1 MVLATNHEPGMT
13 RQPFASTSIY
23 VQYQYICCYVSL
35 CTHYCSCPT
44 VELYEVNVDCTPCMY
59 CTKNKN
65 LFLKFKRNR
74 FSQHK
79 TATITLFNMANK
91 LKPGSSV
98 EIFGLQGAKELNGK
112 QGILVEYY
120 ETGQHTGRWKVRLTE
135 RSPVAVKTANLKLDV
150 SDGKYQ
156 KFMAKPMPE
165 MNDLWGIT
173 DTSHLDI
180 PMLTEIADR
189 ETTLELKERAI
200 FVALNGGDESYE
212 AFRFVLLYP
221 YGTGCYA
228 QTGQASLRYEDYVQ
242 SLLRHSSGLFLNN
255 SEWIAFSTKRV
266 AEIRAVTGEP
276 PFHVTEYN
284 DDGNDFGEPKYEDAL
299 KLLSRT
305 YPQKTFCLRYICG
318 DKHAAFIASI
328 MLHDLWNSLRSKRM
342 S

>member
-1 MVLATNHEPGMT
+1 
-13 RQPFASTSIY
+13 
-23 VQYQYICCYVSL
+23 
-35 CTHYCSCPT
+35 
-44 VELYEVNVDCTPCMY
+44 
-59 CTKNKN
+59 
-65 LFLKFKRNR
+65 
-74 FSQHK
+74 
-79 TATITLFNMANK
+79 MANK
-91 LKPGSSV
+91 LKPGSLV

-135 RSPVAVKTANLKLDV
+135 RSPVAVKTANLKLIKPTDKA
-150 SDGKYQ
+150 SDEKYQ
-156 KFMAKPMPE
+156 QIVAKPMPE

-242 SLLRHSSGLFLNN
+242 S
-255 SEWIAFSTKRV
+255 
-266 AEIRAVTGEP
+266 
-276 PFHVTEYN
+276 
-284 DDGNDFGEPKYEDAL
+284 
-299 KLLSRT
+299 
-305 YPQKTFCLRYICG
+305 
-318 DKHAAFIASI
+318 
-328 MLHDLWNSLRSKRM
+328 
-342 S
+342 